1 MKRYAILILAVGLG
15 SSPVFGQLLSRPATT
30 QPAAAMGKVVPAVK
44 LQAARAVAIR
54 AVAVNVNNIKAQR
67 EQQKKS
73 IMNIPDGGTFK
84 LTDLVHFS
92 IVDGRLK
99 GEWVSNSFPMG
110 PTKRVKIEGSDAT
123 WLVNRF
129 NNGASPY
136 FNLTRYDFD
145 GPPEGFWMTQ
155 ISCQE
160 GMNVTSMY
168 AQGAENCDIMQLQFS
183 QQPNMVTLNLYGV
196 QNNLRQAVLNSH
208 ASDLQQLRNE
218 HPDEVSRHLIPLL
231 RKMTGQ
237 PLLRPGSGDVYRVF
251 TSIPAD
257 PAVMQKIESY
267 LPAMT
272 SIDPIEREKAM
283 KLLRDLGDAGALAA
297 LRFDPDLLLPEQF
310 NRLNALVALHSR
322 VLMDD
327 PAQSLKDPNFLID
340 CFEDDD
346 VRVRVAAKAALE
358 KLFGHPVEFD
368 AEAPAAKRAA
378 AAELIR
384 RKLEQVEAQRRI
396 VEEFELP

>member
-1 MKRYAILILAVGLG
+1 VKRYATLILAVGLF
-15 SSPVFGQLLSRPATT
+15 SQPVCGQLLSRPATT
-30 QPAAAMGKVVPAVK
+30 QPTAAGKVVPAAK
-44 LQAARAVAIR
+44 LQVARAVAIR
-54 AVAVNVNNIKAQR
+54 AVAVQNNIKAQR

-73 IMNIPDGGTFK
+73 IMNIPDGGSFK

-92 IVDGRLK
+92 MVDGRLK
-99 GEWVSNSFPMG
+99 GEWVGNSFPMG
-110 PTKRVKIEGSDAT
+110 PTKRIKIEGSDAT

-129 NNGASPY
+129 NNGANPY

-145 GPPEGFWMTQ
+145 GPGDGFWMSQ

-168 AQGAENCDIMQLQFS
+168 AQGAENCDIAQLSFV
-183 QQPNMVTLNLYGV
+183 QQPNIVTINLYGV
-196 QNNLRQAVLNSH
+196 QNNLRQNVLNAH
-208 ASDLQQLRNE
+208 AQDLQQLRNE
-218 HPDEVSRHLIPLL
+218 HPDEVSRHLIPIL
-231 RKMTGQ
+231 RQMTGQ

-257 PAVMQKIESY
+257 PAIVQKIESY

-272 SIDPIEREKAM
+272 SIDPIERDKAM
-283 KLLRDLGDAGALAA
+283 KSLRELGDAGALAA

-322 VLMDD
+322 MIIED
-327 PAQSLKDPNFLID
+327 PAQTLKDPNFLID

-346 VRVRVAAKAALE
+346 LRVRVAAKAALE
-358 KLFGHPVEFD
+358 KVFDHAVEYD
-368 AEAPAAKRAA
+368 PNAPASKRTA
-378 AAELIR
+378 AAEMIR
-384 RKLEQVEAQRRI
+384 RKLEQVAAHRRI
-396 VEEFELP
+396 VEEFDLP

>member
-1 MKRYAILILAVGLG
+1 MKRYATLILAAGLV
-15 SSPVFGQLLSRPATT
+15 SPSVFGQLAARPATT
-30 QPAAAMGKVVPAVK
+30 QPAAMGKVVPAVK
-44 LQAARAVAIR
+44 LQVARAVAIR
-54 AVAVNVNNIKAQR
+54 GVVVNNNNIKAQR
-67 EQQKKS
+67 EQQRKS

-84 LTDLVHFS
+84 LTDLVRFS

-110 PTKRVKIEGSDAT
+110 PTKRIKIEGSDAT

-129 NNGASPY
+129 NNGANPY

-145 GPPEGFWMTQ
+145 GPAEGFWMSQ

-168 AQGAENCDIMQLQFS
+168 AQGAENCEVAQLSFV
-183 QQPNMVTLNLYGV
+183 QQPNMVTINLYGV
-196 QNNLRQAVLNSH
+196 QNNVRQAVLNAH
-208 ASDLQQLRNE
+208 APDLVQLRNE
-218 HPDEVSRHLIPLL
+218 HPEEISRHLIPLL

-237 PLLRPGSGDVYRVF
+237 PLLRPGAGDVYRVF
-251 TSIPAD
+251 IAIPAD
-257 PAVMQKIESY
+257 PTIVQKIESY

-283 KLLRDLGDAGALAA
+283 KSLRELGGAGALAA

-322 VLMDD
+322 IITDD
-327 PAQSLKDPNFLID
+327 PAQSLQDPNFLID

-346 VRVRVAAKAALE
+346 VRVRLAAKAALE
-358 KLFGHPVEFD
+358 KGFGHPVDFD
-368 AEAPAAKRAA
+368 VDAPAPKRSA
-378 AAELIR
+378 AAEAIR
-384 RKLEQVEAQRRI
+384 RKLEQTAAQRRI